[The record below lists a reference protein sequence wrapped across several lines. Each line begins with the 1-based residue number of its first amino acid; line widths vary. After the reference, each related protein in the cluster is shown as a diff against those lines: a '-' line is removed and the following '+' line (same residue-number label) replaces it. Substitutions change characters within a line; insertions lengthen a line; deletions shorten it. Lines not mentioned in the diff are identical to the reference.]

1 MTNSNGEKPSMEE
14 LKDTIKEYVL
24 KEFLPGE
31 NPSEL
36 TDSTPLITGG
46 ILDSLATLK
55 LVVFLEERFHIKIQ
69 AMRPRPIPMSQRLF
83 ATPRIPAIAAKEIP
97 RKKGRR

>member
-1 MTNSNGEKPSMEE
+1 MEE
-14 LKDTIKEYVL
+14 LKETIKQYVL

-55 LVVFLEERFHIKIQ
+55 LVVFLEERFQIKIQ
-69 AMRPRPIPMSQRLF
+69 AHETMVDYLNTISD
-83 ATPRIPAIAAKEIP
+83 IAQLVNS
-97 RKKGRR
+97 KK

>member
-14 LKDTIKEYVL
+14 LKGTIKEYVL

-69 AMRPRPIPMSQRLF
+69 AHETMVDYLDTISD
-83 ATPRIPAIAAKEIP
+83 IAQLVDS
-97 RKKGRR
+97 KK